1 MRKRI
6 QALKH
11 GSWIDEQTRAIIIG
25 VNFYNGNYNYYVT
38 AQMKIEFGTTGAIKS
53 TEKLLAFPIDV
64 FDLNGSSQALAG
76 EIMLFVIAVVI
87 IGVVAEHIATAYK
100 RGCCVH
106 CSNFYNAL
114 SFSAYGIYFL
124 SQMLRLGLL
133 VDPSRAELVSGLP
146 LLGMYCHTLCLPEMF
161 PCSSNPL
168 TIFDS
173 LVLACSP
180 NFVSSMINNNDQQ
193 LPLTLNWPNGG
204 KCLILLMGWK
214 LLR

>member
-38 AQMKIEFGTTGAIKS
+38 AQMKIEFGTTGAIKA

-124 SQMLRLGLL
+124 SQILRLGLL

-146 LLGMYCHTLCLPEMF
+146 LLGMYVTALCVPEMF
-161 PCSSNPL
+161 RCPSNTL
-168 TIFDS
+168 TIFN
-173 LVLACSP
+173 LFCSCLFP
-180 NFVSSMINNNDQQ
+180 QRCLFNANNND
-193 LPLTLNWPNGG
+193 LTTMINKQSINSFHLH
-204 KCLILLMGWK
+204 
-214 LLR
+214 